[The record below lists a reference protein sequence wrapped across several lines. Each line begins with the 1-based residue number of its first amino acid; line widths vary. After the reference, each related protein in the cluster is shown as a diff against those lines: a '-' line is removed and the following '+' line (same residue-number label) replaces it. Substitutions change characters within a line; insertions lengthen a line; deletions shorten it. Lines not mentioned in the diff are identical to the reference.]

1 MGFNNKTGDL
11 FVADAY
17 KGLLK
22 ATNVGRILK
31 PVVTSAEG
39 GALCF
44 TNGLDIDKNSGVIY
58 FTDSSIKYQR
68 RYLTKK
74 KYAFFTD

>member
-1 MGFNNKTGDL
+1 MWRYEDCAGSVDSEKEDVCGRPLGLEFNNKTSDL

-22 ATNVGRILK
+22 ATHDERILK

-44 TNGLDIDKNSGVIY
+44 TKGLDSDQNSGEM
-58 FTDSSIKYQR
+58 
-68 RYLTKK
+68 
-74 KYAFFTD
+74 